1 MVVRSPI
8 LRIAILACLGLAA
21 CLPSDPGRERN
32 VQVVEPDTKPL
43 VQNTSPE
50 FLSKDILSNRSFSES
65 PDLAKQASRGL
76 LPPVSERLPRKPLV
90 IRPLRETGLYGG
102 SIRRALTGDIV
113 QTAGPSKAMGENL
126 MSFTRPMPTGLE
138 YSLADTHFFIGDGR
152 VAVFKIREG
161 VKWSD
166 GHPFT
171 VDDILFW
178 YYDFQLD
185 ENARDNA
192 IPPTA
197 WMVDGEPIKMEK
209 VNDITLRIESPY
221 PLGRVLHA
229 FTTTSSALPKH
240 YFSKWHP
247 RYTPGANYAT
257 WRDSTTNAQRL
268 YRPGTP
274 TLSAWSPAKW
284 ERGQRLIFERN
295 PYYWKVD
302 TAGNQLPYCDRLLF
316 SVIQDR
322 QVIMLRFMNGELD
335 LFGRYSQIQ
344 MYQTLKVNESKGR
357 YTIGLSGPDSGP
369 AFYLNWD
376 AEKPNLKETF
386 RDKRVRVALSHAVN
400 REEISKIIYGGWLE
414 PSGYSFGRSNPY
426 FDEAAYKRYVA
437 FDPDK
442 SNRLL
447 DEAGYVWTEGVDFRT
462 FKDGSPF
469 QMIIDISGT
478 GTSDVGELVK
488 SHWESVGVNVHLN
501 ISLRDIIWPR
511 RVNGEFDI
519 HLWGFEGPADPLG
532 RLNDWAIMGDTVP
545 FWHRNASKEGP
556 SWLRSATEEILATLT
571 TIDTTKARAHMSRA
585 RELHSENVP
594 IIVVGSGYRPW
605 GANTRLG
612 NVPKEVLLS
621 DVYRGMRA
629 MMHEQLFTKNN

>member
-221 PLGRVLHA
+221 PLGPGPARVYDNQFRAAEALFFKMA
-229 FTTTSSALPKH
+229 SAL
-240 YFSKWHP
+240 
-247 RYTPGANYAT
+247 YAGSELCHVAGQHHERPAAVPS
-257 WRDSTTNAQRL
+257 RDA
-268 YRPGTP
+268 Y
-274 TLSAWSPAKW
+274 TLS
-284 ERGQRLIFERN
+284 
-295 PYYWKVD
+295 
-302 TAGNQLPYCDRLLF
+302 
-316 SVIQDR
+316 
-322 QVIMLRFMNGELD
+322 
-335 LFGRYSQIQ
+335 
-344 MYQTLKVNESKGR
+344 
-357 YTIGLSGPDSGP
+357 
-369 AFYLNWD
+369 
-376 AEKPNLKETF
+376 
-386 RDKRVRVALSHAVN
+386 
-400 REEISKIIYGGWLE
+400 
-414 PSGYSFGRSNPY
+414 
-426 FDEAAYKRYVA
+426 
-437 FDPDK
+437 
-442 SNRLL
+442 
-447 DEAGYVWTEGVDFRT
+447 
-462 FKDGSPF
+462 
-469 QMIIDISGT
+469 
-478 GTSDVGELVK
+478 LV
-488 SHWESVGVNVHLN
+488 
-501 ISLRDIIWPR
+501 
-511 RVNGEFDI
+511 
-519 HLWGFEGPADPLG
+519 
-532 RLNDWAIMGDTVP
+532 
-545 FWHRNASKEGP
+545 
-556 SWLRSATEEILATLT
+556 
-571 TIDTTKARAHMSRA
+571 A
-585 RELHSENVP
+585 REM
-594 IIVVGSGYRPW
+594 
-605 GANTRLG
+605 GAG
-612 NVPKEVLLS
+612 PKTHL
-621 DVYRGMRA
+621 
-629 MMHEQLFTKNN
+629 